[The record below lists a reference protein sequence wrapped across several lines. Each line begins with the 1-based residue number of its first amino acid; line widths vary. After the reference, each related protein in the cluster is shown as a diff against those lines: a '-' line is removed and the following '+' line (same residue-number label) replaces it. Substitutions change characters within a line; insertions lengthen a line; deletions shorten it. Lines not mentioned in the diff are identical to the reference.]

1 MKQKSIRIA
10 MGIIC
15 FVLALAITVQIRT
28 MKLENSVVS
37 QSFANDELKD
47 SLLKWKEKYE
57 KASEKLSESSKELEN
72 VRKTSTANES
82 NAEEKTEQINKNNM
96 LIGITKVKGEG
107 VTVTLKDGIATLQS
121 DDVSS
126 LLIHDGDLR
135 EIVNELANAGAEAIE
150 INGQRIVNS
159 TYIMCAGNVIL
170 VNGEKISSPC
180 VIKAIGNQA
189 SLYGALERA
198 GGTIQQM
205 RMNKVQVETKKVNNI
220 EIAKYNGAITQK
232 YMKTK

>member
-82 NAEEKTEQINKNNM
+82 NAEEKTEQINKNNI
-96 LIGITKVKGEG
+96 LLGLTKVNGEG

-126 LLIHDGDLR
+126 LLIHDGD
-135 EIVNELANAGAEAIE
+135 
-150 INGQRIVNS
+150 
-159 TYIMCAGNVIL
+159 
-170 VNGEKISSPC
+170 
-180 VIKAIGNQA
+180 
-189 SLYGALERA
+189 
-198 GGTIQQM
+198 
-205 RMNKVQVETKKVNNI
+205 
-220 EIAKYNGAITQK
+220 
-232 YMKTK
+232 